1 MTVIP
6 ASSSQQLA
14 MNVVL
19 GVSTSCQ
26 DKFTLGT
33 NHPYLH
39 KIPFNSLHRARLWL
53 QPTQW

>member
-14 MNVVL
+14 MDVAL
-19 GVSTSCQ
+19 GGSTSCQ

-39 KIPFNSLHRARLWL
+39 KRPFSNLHRARLWL
-53 QPTQW
+53 QPIRW